1 MNAPWCRTPAAA
13 FTDIQRSSGFR
24 QRAVGKLSAQHMHT
38 ASVAPL
44 EQRQEDV
51 SGPFSVTINT
61 QTLAVFVEVHLV

>member
-1 MNAPWCRTPAAA
+1 MDN
-13 FTDIQRSSGFR
+13 QRSSGFR
-24 QRAVGKLSAQHMHT
+24 QRLLRKLSAPHMHT
-38 ASVAPL
+38 ASVASL